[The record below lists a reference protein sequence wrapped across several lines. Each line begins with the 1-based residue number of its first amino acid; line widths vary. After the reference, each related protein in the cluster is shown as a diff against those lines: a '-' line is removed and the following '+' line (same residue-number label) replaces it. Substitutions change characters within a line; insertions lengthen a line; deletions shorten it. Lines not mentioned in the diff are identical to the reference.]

1 MRILN
6 LTSLYHPEQVGGAE
20 LMVAQLA
27 ATLVGQG
34 HEVGVACVSR
44 REEPPAE
51 LDGVSVFRIG
61 HGTPFHVLDW
71 PDRSRLE
78 RVRYKLAVQWDGRTL
93 ARMARVVEAYRPD
106 IVNTHS
112 MSELTPR
119 LWPMVARMG
128 IPVVHTVHDF
138 TSLCTNGAMMRDGR
152 ACRRQHLK
160 CRVYALPQ
168 RACQTSV
175 DAVAGVGREILER
188 HLAAGFFTGIA
199 PDLRRVIWNPIALS
213 DAPRAPRP
221 PSPGTVVFGYLGRIE
236 PSKGADI
243 LIEACRALPP
253 TGWRLLVAG
262 RAVDGLDRYVA
273 AAAGLPVEFVGFAER
288 DAFLDRIDCLVVPP
302 IWPEAFGR
310 TVAEAYGRGVPV
322 VGTRIGGIAEQ
333 IGLDAEGWLVP
344 PGDARALAGAMARLV
359 ADPARLPDG
368 LRNAATVLAG
378 VQCSQ
383 VASRYLDLYRDVIDR
398 RAPAR
403 TRPRAAATYHVE
415 R

>member
-27 ATLVGQG
+27 ETLVGQG

-44 REEPPAE
+44 AEEAP
-51 LDGVSVFRIG
+51 DRVNGVSVFRTG

-71 PDRSRLE
+71 SGRSKLDRI
-78 RVRYKLAVQWDGRTL
+78 RYKLAVQWDGRTL
-93 ARMARVVEAYRPD
+93 ARMARIVETYRPD
-106 IVNTHS
+106 VVNTHS

-119 LWPMVARMG
+119 LWPMVRRMG
-128 IPVVHTVHDF
+128 VPVVHTVHDF

-152 ACRRQHLK
+152 ACEGQHLR

-188 HLAAGFFTGIA
+188 HLAAGFFTGIV
-199 PDLRRVIWNPIALS
+199 PELRRVIWNPIALS
-213 DAPRAPRP
+213 DPPRSPRVP
-221 PSPGTVVFGYLGRIE
+221 DPGTVVFGYLGRIE

-262 RAVDGLDRYVA
+262 RAVDGLDRYVR
-273 AAAGLPVEFVGFAER
+273 AAAGLPIEFVGFAGR

-310 TVAEAYGRGVPV
+310 TVAEAYGRRVPV
-322 VGTRIGGIAEQ
+322 IGTRIGGIAEQ
-333 IGLDAEGWLVP
+333 IGPDAEGWLVP
-344 PGDARALAGAMARLV
+344 PGDAGALTAAMARLV
-359 ADPARLPDG
+359 AEPRRLSGG

-378 VQCSQ
+378 VACPH
-383 VASRYLDLYRDVIDR
+383 VAARYLDLYRDVIER
-398 RAPAR
+398 RGRDLPC
-403 TRPRAAATYHVE
+403 
-415 R
+415 